1 MADESGISQKA
12 HNDLVLSFLAVR
24 RAIGALGF
32 FLPIALLAYGLYDGE
47 LMTSIS
53 AAYHSPMREVFVG
66 TLIAQAVF
74 LWSYEGFRPD
84 AGDWITDKG
93 TARVAAVAV
102 ALVALVPSSPDEKA
116 SDVPADPLC
125 TVLECLLNQ
134 GERDWSSLV
143 HLGAA
148 AVFFGALAVYCLVLF
163 TKGAVDGPEKDA
175 SNRIYRLCG
184 WTIIAS
190 IGLVGVLFATGLD
203 DSLKPLRPI
212 FWLETIATFAFAT
225 SWMVKGDA
233 MQPLVRGVAALR

>member
-1 MADESGISQKA
+1 MADDRGISQKA

-32 FLPIALLAYGLYDGE
+32 FLPLALLAYGLLDGQ
-47 LMTSIS
+47 LLTSIS
-53 AAYHSPMREVFVG
+53 AAYYTPMREVFVG
-66 TLIAQAVF
+66 TLTAQAVF

-84 AGDWITDKG
+84 AGDLVTDKG
-93 TARVAAVAV
+93 TARVAAVAI
-102 ALVALVPSSPDEKA
+102 ALVALAPTSPAGKA
-116 SDVPADPLC
+116 GAGVDPAC
-125 TVLECLLNQ
+125 TLLQ
-134 GERDWSSLV
+134 CALGPGLAAQV

-163 TKGAVDGPEKDA
+163 TKGAVDGVEKDA

-190 IGLVGVLFATGLD
+190 IALVGVLFATGLETR
-203 DSLKPLRPI
+203 LAALRPV
-212 FWLETIATFAFAT
+212 FWLETVATFAFAT

-233 MQPLVRGVAALR
+233 LRPLVRGVAALR

>member
-32 FLPIALLAYGLYDGE
+32 FLPLALLAYGLAVGE
-47 LMTSIS
+47 LLPSIS
-53 AAYHSPMREVFVG
+53 SAYYSPMREVFVG

-84 AGDWITDKG
+84 AGDLVTDKG
-93 TARVAAVAV
+93 TARVAAVAI
-102 ALVALVPSSPDEKA
+102 ALVALLPTSPVEKVETPALDPS
-116 SDVPADPLC
+116 C
-125 TVLECLLNQ
+125 TLLQCLL
-134 GERDWSSLV
+134 GESLSSTV
-143 HLGAA
+143 HLVAA
-148 AVFFGALAVYCLVLF
+148 GVFFGALAVYFLVLF
-163 TKGAVDGPEKDA
+163 IKGEVDGPEKDA

-184 WTIIAS
+184 WIIILCIA
-190 IGLVGVLFATGLD
+190 LVGLLFATDLD
-203 DSLKPLRPI
+203 HRLAWLRPV

-233 MQPLVRGVAALR
+233 LRPLVRGVAAMR